1 MCFSTLSLNKTVQ
14 LQKFFSIS
22 ANQYNFRTCTTICQ
36 GERTADSST
45 RSGDDSQTAIKTE
58 GRRFVGREVTRHF

>member
-22 ANQYNFRTCTTICQ
+22 ANQYNFRTCTTIGQ
-36 GERTADSST
+36 SERTADSST
-45 RSGDDSQTAIKTE
+45 GSGDDGQTAIKTE
-58 GRRFVGREVTRHF
+58 GRRFVSCDVMLHF